1 MFRQKVTPVSK
12 ILEGKSK
19 KLFNLEKNL
28 LTSGVLAKGLDIDSK
43 AINSEISSLK
53 LIFFFD
59 LFGADDVK
67 SFIIQDHQK
76 VIANNL
82 CK

>member
-19 KLFNLEKNL
+19 KLFNLEKNV

-43 AINSEISSLK
+43 AINSEIGK
-53 LIFFFD
+53 
-59 LFGADDVK
+59 
-67 SFIIQDHQK
+67 
-76 VIANNL
+76 
-82 CK
+82 